1 MTIRQSIDCKHRLVY
16 RADDNEVKIL
26 TARYHY

>member
-1 MTIRQSIDCKHRLVY
+1 MDCKHRLVY